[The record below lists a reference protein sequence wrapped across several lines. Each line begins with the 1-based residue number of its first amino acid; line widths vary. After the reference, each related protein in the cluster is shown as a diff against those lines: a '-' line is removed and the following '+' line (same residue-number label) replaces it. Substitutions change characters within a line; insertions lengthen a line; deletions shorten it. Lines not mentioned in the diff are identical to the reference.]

1 MVPSGLGASS
11 GDVATEVLCS
21 ELSWGLG
28 FYAEAKTE
36 GVKFKGEAL
45 GELAAGNW
53 CADATEVKTGVH
65 VKVDAKIFSITWH
78 ILDAS
83 YMHTVS
89 ATAPQSVS
97 YTPGGTRA
105 VHAGATPLLGD
116 GSSTD
121 IVDQGS
127 IVFRTALGTKLSQ
140 ITDREDT
147 PTVAFEADNAD
158 AGTGRAEGDQVAWS
172 VVVHGRAELITTSTD
187 VFDSFDIHVHPWH
200 ASRKPFFVRLVPYR
214 VTGRRFVV
222 TRR

>member
-1 MVPSGLGASS
+1 MTEPAPAGRGPVNPDHAVAMEQVDESTCWALLRSVDVGRLAIPVDDDGAP
-11 GDVATEVLCS
+11 
-21 ELSWGLG
+21 
-28 FYAEAKTE
+28 
-36 GVKFKGEAL
+36 GVQIFPV
-45 GELAAGNW
+45 N
-53 CADATEVKTGVH
+53 H
-65 VKVDAKIFSITWH
+65 V
-78 ILDAS
+78 
-83 YMHTVS
+83 
-89 ATAPQSVS
+89 
-97 YTPGGTRA
+97 
-105 VHAGATPLLGD
+105 
-116 GSSTD
+116 
-121 IVDQGS
+121 VDQGS

-172 VVVHGRAELITTSTD
+172 VVVHGRAELITTATD